1 MDAGALRDVGHELN
15 ELRPD
20 LIDADD
26 DELRE
31 VGPLQVGR
39 ELGNV
44 RDLLLQVDGE
54 PMEVV
59 DDVAASEWAVTTFS
73 MVRTWKGSRAVRYS
87 GFLARS
93 NSARMWRTQDVF
105 PVPDWPSRMTGL

>member
-1 MDAGALRDVGHELN
+1 MDASALRDVGHELN

-20 LIDADD
+20 LIDADY

-44 RDLLLQVDGE
+44 RDLPLQVDGE

-59 DDVAASEWAVTTFS
+59 DDVAAGR
-73 MVRTWKGSRAVRYS
+73 MGSDD
-87 GFLARS
+87 LL
-93 NSARMWRTQDVF
+93 NSADMEGIARGEVFRLLGWVQFGEDVAHAGCL
-105 PVPDWPSRMTGL
+105 PGA

>member
-1 MDAGALRDVGHELN
+1 MDAGALCDMGHKLN

-39 ELGNV
+39 ELGNI
-44 RDLLLQVDGE
+44 RDLLLEVDGE
-54 PMEVV
+54 PMEVI
-59 DDVAASEWAVTTFS
+59 DDVATGRMGIDDLLDGED
-73 MVRTWKGSRAVRYS
+73 MKGITRGEILRPP
-87 GFLARS
+87 R
-93 NSARMWRTQDVF
+93 
-105 PVPDWPSRMTGL
+105 

>member
-31 VGPLQVGR
+31 VGPLQVG
-39 ELGNV
+39 
-44 RDLLLQVDGE
+44 
-54 PMEVV
+54 
-59 DDVAASEWAVTTFS
+59 
-73 MVRTWKGSRAVRYS
+73 
-87 GFLARS
+87 
-93 NSARMWRTQDVF
+93 
-105 PVPDWPSRMTGL
+105 